1 MSLKDQIYTANQ
13 ILSSPPPPSLRDIL
27 TAYRTKGDGDRE
39 MLLAMLNAK
48 SAEDNRLAQTA
59 SLQRTL
65 IEVYNQQTALPPPPP
80 PLPVHDSYYSR
91 KRHRSSHSPY
101 ARPPSSNSYSSHPLP
116 LSPRSEDAGRCLS
129 PLSPRVTPRTSSTRQ
144 SPPLSDS

>member
-1 MSLKDQIYTANQ
+1 MSLKDHVYAANQ
-13 ILSSPPPPSLRDIL
+13 ILSTPPPPSLRDIL

-65 IEVYNQQTALPPPPP
+65 LEVYNQPLPPIESTSRKRPRESSPPPP
-80 PLPVHDSYYSR
+80 H
-91 KRHRSSHSPY
+91 HHHN
-101 ARPPSSNSYSSHPLP
+101 PSSMMYPYRTRVP
-116 LSPRSEDAGRCLS
+116 LSPYSEEPHS
-129 PLSPRVTPRTSSTRQ
+129 PPIEPLARVAPRTSSTRSR
-144 SPPLSDS
+144 SPSS

>member
-1 MSLKDQIYTANQ
+1 MSLKDHIYTANQ
-13 ILSSPPPPSLRDIL
+13 ILSTPPPPSLRDIL

-65 IEVYNQQTALPPPPP
+65 LEVYNQPLPPIES
-80 PLPVHDSYYSR
+80 VSR
-91 KRHRSSHSPY
+91 KRPRESSP
-101 ARPPSSNSYSSHPLP
+101 PPSMHYPYRSRVP
-116 LSPRSEDAGRCLS
+116 LSPYSEEPNS
-129 PLSPRVTPRTSSTRQ
+129 PPIEPLARVAPRTSSTRSR
-144 SPPLSDS
+144 SPSS